1 MSSVASLPT
10 QWRALAGTLR
20 AHAAEGAAL
29 AYEQAAD
36 ELDAALRVQADELL
50 TLEEASAE
58 SGFTVDHLSREVRS
72 ARIPNAGR
80 KGAPRIRRADLP
92 RKVGTLPPSPVVGH
106 IDRDAIARAV
116 ITRHVGGAR

>member
-1 MSSVASLPT
+1 METLASLSS
-10 QWRALAGTLR
+10 QWRERAGTLR

-29 AYEQAAD
+29 AYEVAAD
-36 ELDAALRVQADELL
+36 QLDAALRTQSDELL

-58 SGFTVDHLSREVRS
+58 SGFTADHLGREVRS

-80 KGAPRIRRADLP
+80 RGAPRIRRSDLP
-92 RKVGTLPPSPVVGH
+92 RKAGALPRSSIAGH

-116 ITRHVGGAR
+116 ITRHVGGG

>member
-1 MSSVASLPT
+1 VSTVASLST
-10 QWRALAGTLR
+10 RWRALAETLR

-29 AYEQAAD
+29 AYERTAD
-36 ELDAALRVQADELL
+36 ELDAALRLQADELL

-58 SGFTVDHLSREVRS
+58 SGLTADHLGREVRN

-92 RKVGTLPPSPVVGH
+92 RKAGTLPRSSVAGH

-116 ITRHVGGAR
+116 ITRHIGGA